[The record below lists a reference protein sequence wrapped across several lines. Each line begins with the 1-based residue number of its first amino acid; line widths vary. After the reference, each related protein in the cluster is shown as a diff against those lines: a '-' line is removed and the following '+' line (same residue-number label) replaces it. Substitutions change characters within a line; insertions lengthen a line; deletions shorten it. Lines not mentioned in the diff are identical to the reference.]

1 MGLSIKQNLM
11 IKEYFQ
17 IKDNCRK
24 GLIKHL
30 EKAFSIIPEIE
41 NPKILDIGCGT
52 GVPTLWI
59 ADKYSGTITAIDID
73 KNSLDWLQNKIND
86 KNLVDRVTTLNTS
99 FFNFK
104 TNPDYFD
111 IIIAEGFLNTV
122 GFERGFLKVIKIL
135 KRNRYFIIHDDFKD
149 HEKKCD
155 FIQDNGCKT
164 IDTLYLDE
172 NVWWNDYYRQL
183 ESEISVIDYD
193 QTKGLF
199 TSDLKEIENYKLD
212 SSPFRSIYY
221 IIEKL

>member
-1 MGLSIKQNLM
+1 M

-30 EKAFSIIPEIE
+30 EKAFSIIPQIE

-59 ADKYSGTITAIDID
+59 ADKYSGTITAIDTD
-73 KNSLDWLQNKIND
+73 KSSLDWLQNKIND
-86 KNLVDRVTTLNTS
+86 ENLVDKVTTFNTS
-99 FFNFK
+99 FFDFK
-104 TNPDYFD
+104 SNPEYFD
-111 IIIAEGFLNTV
+111 IIIAEGFLNIV

-135 KRNRYFIIHDDFKD
+135 KRNRHFIIHDEFKD
-149 HEKKCD
+149 HEKKFD
-155 FIQDNGCKT
+155 FIQDNGCKI
-164 IDTLYLDE
+164 IDILYLDE

-183 ESEISVIDYD
+183 ESEISAIDSD
-193 QTKGLF
+193 QTKVLF
-199 TSDLKEIENYKLD
+199 TSDLKEIENYKMD
-212 SSPFRSIYY
+212 SSSFRSIYY

>member
-1 MGLSIKQNLM
+1 M

-30 EKAFSIIPEIE
+30 EKAFSIIPQIE

-59 ADKYSGTITAIDID
+59 ADKYSGTITAIDTD
-73 KNSLDWLQNKIND
+73 KSSLDWLQNKIND
-86 KNLVDRVTTLNTS
+86 ENLVDKVTTFNTS
-99 FFNFK
+99 FFDFK
-104 TNPDYFD
+104 SNPEYFD
-111 IIIAEGFLNTV
+111 IIIAEGFLNIV

-135 KRNRYFIIHDDFKD
+135 KRNRYFIIHDEFKD

-155 FIQDNGCKT
+155 FIQENGCKT

-183 ESEISVIDYD
+183 ESEISAIDID
-193 QTKGLF
+193 RTRDLF
-199 TSDLKEIENYKLD
+199 KSDLKEIEDYKMD
-212 SSPFRSIYY
+212 PSPFRSMYY

>member
-1 MGLSIKQNLM
+1 M

-30 EKAFSIIPEIE
+30 EKAFSIIPQIE

-59 ADKYSGTITAIDID
+59 ADKYSGTITAIDTD
-73 KNSLDWLQNKIND
+73 KSSLDWLQNKIND
-86 KNLVDRVTTLNTS
+86 ENLVDKVTTFNTS
-99 FFNFK
+99 FFDFK
-104 TNPDYFD
+104 SNPEYFD
-111 IIIAEGFLNTV
+111 IIIAEGFLNIV
-122 GFERGFLKVIKIL
+122 GFERGFLKVLKIL
-135 KRNRYFIIHDDFKD
+135 KRNRHFIIHDEFKD
-149 HEKKCD
+149 HEKKFD
-155 FIQDNGCKT
+155 FIQDNGCKI
-164 IDTLYLDE
+164 IDILYLDE

-183 ESEISVIDYD
+183 ESEISAIDSD
-193 QTKGLF
+193 QTKVLF

>member
-1 MGLSIKQNLM
+1 M

-30 EKAFSIIPEIE
+30 EKAFSKIPEIE

-59 ADKYSGTITAIDID
+59 ADKYSGTITAIDTD

-104 TNPDYFD
+104 ANPDYFD
-111 IIIAEGFLNTV
+111 IIIAEGFLNIV

-135 KRNRYFIIHDDFKD
+135 KRNRHFIIHDEFKD

-172 NVWWNDYYRQL
+172 NAWWNDYYRQL
-183 ESEISVIDYD
+183 ESEISVIDSD
-193 QTKGLF
+193 QTRDLF
-199 TSDLKEIENYKLD
+199 TSDLKEIENYKMD
-212 SSPFRSIYY
+212 SSSFRSIYY